1 MTDREVTDRKARIVN
16 RATPKTLDISQHVIN
31 KSASRHD
38 MGFNVVGEFE
48 MQLSKDC
55 KSAVNLKPFF

>member
-1 MTDREVTDRKARIVN
+1 MTDREVTDRKARIVE

-38 MGFNVVGEFE
+38 MGFNVVG
-48 MQLSKDC
+48 DT
-55 KSAVNLKPFF
+55 

>member
-1 MTDREVTDRKARIVN
+1 MNSGVVDMTDREVTDRKARIVN

-38 MGFNVVGEFE
+38 MGFNVVG
-48 MQLSKDC
+48 DT
-55 KSAVNLKPFF
+55 